1 MMLPPPKT
9 DRTGPWEV
17 IRGPL
22 TPSGIDQLVCEVAAR
37 HHLHPARTPEG
48 MHLSAAEHE
57 PDPVVSLT
65 WRPHLPLGP
74 DTLSHTVP
82 PEQTE
87 VHLHHYPSAQQAAS
101 DLSRTLSRAA
111 AAFTLAEQDG
121 IRACMPLLE
130 QFTPRP
136 GHLADW
142 ALIVRDH
149 YVENTLGFIHALTE
163 TGVPARW
170 IYALDKGDATL
181 RAHRIHATLEQMGCT
196 SGVLDN
202 TAINAPSSH
211 TADLA
216 IARHHLDTFID
227 AAHAEGRKVMVIDD
241 GGLIAQGYGRADA
254 THPVDAAVELTVSG
268 LKRIKAA
275 GVNIPVCNLARSSL
289 KLRLGYAEIADS
301 CLRRMREL
309 LPAIKFIGR
318 PVLVLGHG
326 ALGSRLARS
335 LADLGCVV
343 HVVDPDPLALIEAAE
358 AGHPTHPTLDIA
370 LSQVAPIL
378 IAGTT
383 GEQAVTEQSLSLLPD
398 GVFLA
403 PFATADFSFLAGP
416 NNQACQVTE
425 IPGVGR
431 RYQLTPGQQVTVLG
445 NGRSL
450 NLYQADA
457 IPTQGYDAYRA
468 GTLLAAEDL
477 AHRHSTLAP
486 GVHTEI
492 VDDLIADSGLYQA
505 YYDTHLAAPAR
516 TFSAVP
522 SPTTTGSH
530 VQGKQV
536 CVVGY
541 GKIGRLH
548 TEILAGLG
556 AEPVVI
562 DPKHQDLPAEYTSFP
577 HEVEQLPDQARS
589 NIGMWSVC
597 TPTADHLPVLRTLLE
612 HDPQARILVEKPA
625 CLGNEIDAFQELLH
639 DHPRARIVVTDQYR
653 HARALEVLRAL
664 MDQYEPD
671 AVPGHVAVTFVKD
684 RTDDIALGRFVDR
697 SYGVLGY
704 EWLHMLSV
712 LHGVLDEQTMA
723 AYLATPPQE
732 TDLLATY
739 HPDLFVSA
747 LTERTHLNLPTG
759 ALYLDLTSS
768 IATPTLPVGRTAP
781 APSGK
786 GEPAVDRHRTASIHV
801 GQTRFTVAFD
811 PVTLPNGE
819 LLGRNHHLLLV
830 ERNGAVLH
838 EEIVEDSPLH
848 TTVSRA
854 ATDLFGAAA
863 LPTPELVG
871 LRRIAAIAEVLHAHR
886 PSLAE
891 PIQERSQ
898 SHRDSAHAH
907 GLHA

>member
-1 MMLPPPKT
+1 MTFPPPET
-9 DRTGPWEV
+9 TGAGPWEV

-22 TPSGIDQLVCEVAAR
+22 KPIDIDRLVREVAVH
-37 HHLHPARTPEG
+37 HHLHPTDTTDGLNLRAT
-48 MHLSAAEHE
+48 EHE
-57 PDPVVSLT
+57 PDSVLSVF
-65 WRPHLPLGP
+65 WRPHTPDGP
-74 DTLSHTVP
+74 DTLTHTVP
-82 PEQTE
+82 TGQVEI
-87 VHLHHYPSAQQAAS
+87 HLRHHPSAAEAAT
-101 DLSRTLSRAA
+101 DLAQTLGRAA
-111 AAFTLAEQDG
+111 AAFTPAEREAIG
-121 IRACMPLLE
+121 ACMPLLGT
-130 QFTPRP
+130 FTPRP

-142 ALIVRDH
+142 AVIVRDH
-149 YVENTLGFIHALTE
+149 YVENTLGFIGALTE

-202 TAINAPSSH
+202 TAINATHSH
-211 TADLA
+211 AADLA
-216 IARHHLDTFID
+216 AARQRLDAFIK
-227 AAHAEGRKVMVIDD
+227 AAHTDGRRVMVIDD

-254 THPVDAAVELTVSG
+254 AHQVDAAVELTVSG

-275 GVNIPVCNLARSSL
+275 GVGIPVFNLARSAL

-309 LPAIKFIGR
+309 LPAIKIIGR

-326 ALGSRLARS
+326 ALGSRMARS
-335 LADLGCVV
+335 LTGLGCVV

-358 AGHPTHPTLDIA
+358 AGHTTHPTLTEA
-370 LSQVAPIL
+370 LARVAPVV

-383 GEQAVTEQSLSLLPD
+383 GEQALTEQSLPLLPD

-403 PFATADFSFLAGP
+403 PFATADFTLLTEP
-416 NNQACQVTE
+416 NNQVHQVTE
-425 IPGVGR
+425 LPGIGR
-431 RYQLTPGQQVTVLG
+431 RYQLPDDRKITILG

-450 NLYQADA
+450 NLYRADA

-486 GVHTEI
+486 GVHTDT
-492 VDDLIADSGLYQA
+492 VDDLITASGLYQA
-505 YYDTHLAAPAR
+505 YYDTHLATFAPDTAS
-516 TFSAVP
+516 TS
-522 SPTTTGSH
+522 STTSGAGP
-530 VQGKQV
+530 VQGEQV

-548 TEILAGLG
+548 TEILAEMGV
-556 AEPVVI
+556 EPIVI
-562 DPKHQDLPAEYTSFP
+562 DPKHQDLPAKYTSFP
-577 HEVEQLPDQARS
+577 HGVEQLSDQVRS
-589 NIGMWSVC
+589 TIGMWSVC
-597 TPTADHLPVLRTLLE
+597 TPTADHLPVLRTILE
-612 HDPQARILVEKPA
+612 HDPQARVLVEKPA

-639 DHPRARIVVTDQYR
+639 DHPRARVVVTDQYR

-664 MDQYEPD
+664 MDRYEPD

-684 RTDDIALGRFVDR
+684 RTGDIALGRFVDR

-712 LHGVLDEQTMA
+712 LHGVLDKETVA

-747 LTERTHLNLPTG
+747 LTERTHLHLPTG
-759 ALYLDLTSS
+759 ALHLDLTSS

-781 APSGK
+781 ALSGQ
-786 GEPAVDRHRTASIHV
+786 GEPAVDRHRTVSIHV
-801 GQTRFTVAFD
+801 ARTRFSITFD
-811 PVTLPNGE
+811 PVSLPEGTT
-819 LLGRNHHLLLV
+819 LGRNRHLVRV
-830 ERNGAVLH
+830 ERDGAVLH
-838 EEIVEDSPLH
+838 EEVVEDSPLH
-848 TTVSRA
+848 TAVQQ
-854 ATDLFGAAA
+854 ATIDLFEAEEPADPN
-863 LPTPELVG
+863 LTG
-871 LRRIAAIAEVLHAHR
+871 LRRIAAIAEVLHAHC

-891 PIQERSQ
+891 PFQEGSQ
-898 SHRDSAHAH
+898 GHQDSAHAH
-907 GLHA
+907 DLHA